1 MSVMLGIDPGLAIT
15 GFGFVEQV
23 AGTLKPITW
32 GAITTPAN
40 TPLGERLAT
49 VYADLTSLIQRYQP
63 THMAVE
69 SLFFNTNVR
78 TAFLVGQARGVVLLA
93 GQQAGLSV
101 ADYTPL
107 QVKQG
112 VTGYGSADKKQ
123 VQYMVKNLLG
133 LSEIP
138 KPDDVADA
146 LAVAVCGLT
155 AVK

>member
-1 MSVMLGIDPGLAIT
+1 MTVMLGIDPGLAIT

-23 AGTLKPITW
+23 SGTLNPITW

-49 VYADLTSLIQRYQP
+49 IYADLTALIHRYKP

-78 TAFLVGQARGVVLLA
+78 TAFLVGQARGIMLLA
-93 GQQAGLSV
+93 GQQAGLPV

-112 VTGYGSADKKQ
+112 VTGYGGADKKQ
-123 VQYMVKNLLG
+123 VQYMVQQLLR
-133 LSEIP
+133 LPQIP

-155 AVK
+155 AVR